1 MLKKVLNMN
10 KWYLYNFVFYDG
22 VDAFVSKFIVPENT
36 SLENARELISKMGYD
51 GELLK
56 IDRLYP
62 LTFDNIVAM
71 RDGNNSE
78 RCTFERFHDMY
89 F

>member
-1 MLKKVLNMN
+1 MN

-22 VDAFVSKFIVPENT
+22 ADAFVSKFIVPENT

-56 IDRLYP
+56 VDKLYS
-62 LTFDNIVAM
+62 L
-71 RDGNNSE
+71 
-78 RCTFERFHDMY
+78 TFERFHDMY

>member
-1 MLKKVLNMN
+1 MN

-51 GELLK
+51 AELLK
-56 IDRLYP
+56 VDKLYS

-78 RCTFERFHDMY
+78 RCAFERFHDMY

>member
-1 MLKKVLNMN
+1 MN

-22 VDAFVSKFIVPENT
+22 VGAFVSKFIVPENT

-51 GELLK
+51 SELLK
-56 IDRLYP
+56 IDKLYS

-78 RCTFERFHDMY
+78 RCVFERFHDMY